1 MSDRIRFRHL
11 YGVAR
16 RGVVRGIA
24 PTTGMK
30 PTKLIRGN
38 GSFIAF
44 QHESGGGGNVQVIPD
59 SLLMDLGND
68 AVRVDTRTKMFIQGH
83 KGGINDLRWNPFN
96 DNLLATAGNDGT
108 V

>member
-38 GSFIAF
+38 GRFIAF
-44 QHESGGGGNVQVIPD
+44 QHESGGGGNV
-59 SLLMDLGND
+59 
-68 AVRVDTRTKMFIQGH
+68 
-83 KGGINDLRWNPFN
+83 
-96 DNLLATAGNDGT
+96 
-108 V
+108 